1 MTDEIKNERDTAQSK
16 AGRRAS
22 LLLAGTGVFWIVTVF
37 LGGQFDWPVR
47 IRVFFDIM
55 ALVGFGCALLLTFQ
69 ARRLGR
75 SGK

>member
-1 MTDEIKNERDTAQSK
+1 MTDENKNERDSAQSK

-22 LLLAGTGVFWIVTVF
+22 LVSAGTGVFWIVTMY

-47 IRVFFDIM
+47 IRVLFDIM
-55 ALVGFGCALLLTFQ
+55 ALAGFGIALLLTYQ
-69 ARRLGR
+69 ARRHGR